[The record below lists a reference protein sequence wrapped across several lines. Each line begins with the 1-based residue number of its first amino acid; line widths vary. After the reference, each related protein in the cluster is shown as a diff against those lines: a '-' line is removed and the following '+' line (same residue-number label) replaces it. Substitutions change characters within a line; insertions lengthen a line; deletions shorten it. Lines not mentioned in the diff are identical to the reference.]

1 MKRLPPIIII
11 LLILLSACSNTVL
24 DESKQPEASPIPS
37 ESILP
42 TEDRRLEQIEIA
54 SAVDTSRSQVIFT
67 IANKSDSTFWGKVSY
82 EMKSETYDVVG
93 SGKIA
98 VEALDSGKP
107 TTIRIDVSTVE
118 ELIIDAKFTE
128 HEFAEL
134 TTDAT

>member
-54 SAVDTSRSQVIFT
+54 SAVDTNRSQVIFT
-67 IANKSDSTFWGKVSY
+67 IANKSDSTFWGKVSF

-93 SGKIA
+93 RGKIA

-128 HEFAEL
+128 HAFAEL